1 MEARTV
7 IVTGAARGLGQA
19 MALAL
24 VEAGHRVI
32 AVDRDAPAAQASNQF
47 SPLQFR
53 SLAVDLTSATAVDDI
68 VVFSE
73 RAFGPVDALVNC
85 AGIGQETISPT
96 FVTEPVKF
104 WSVDDTHWERIFAVN
119 LQAAFRL
126 CRALAPG
133 MVARGWGRIVNVT
146 TSLETMLRVGMS
158 PYGPSKAALEA
169 LSAVMAKDLEGTGVT
184 SNVLVPGGPAD
195 TRMMPGVPEAQRVH
209 LVQPEMM
216 RAPIVWLLSSQ
227 SDGTSGRRFRA
238 SAWPTDKP
246 GDEAAE
252 IAGAPVAWHG
262 LAGGAAKVQGRN

>member
-1 MEARTV
+1 VETRTV

-24 VEAGHRVI
+24 VEAGHRVV
-32 AVDRDAPAAQASNQF
+32 AVDRDAPATQASNQL

-53 SLAVDLTSATAVDDI
+53 SLAVDLTSATAVDEI
-68 VVFSE
+68 MAFSE

-85 AGIGQETISPT
+85 AGIGQETISAA

-104 WSVDDTHWERIFAVN
+104 WTVDDAHWDRIFAVN
-119 LQAAFRL
+119 LEAAFRL
-126 CRALAPG
+126 CRGLAPG

-146 TSLETMLRVGMS
+146 TSLETMLRIGMA

-209 LVQPEMM
+209 LVQPDMM
-216 RAPIVWLLSSQ
+216 RAPIVWLVSSQ
-227 SDGTSGRRFRA
+227 SDGTTGRRFRA
-238 SAWPTDKP
+238 NAWPANRP
-246 GDEAAE
+246 GNEAAD

-262 LAGGAAKVQGRN
+262 LSGGAAAVHGRS